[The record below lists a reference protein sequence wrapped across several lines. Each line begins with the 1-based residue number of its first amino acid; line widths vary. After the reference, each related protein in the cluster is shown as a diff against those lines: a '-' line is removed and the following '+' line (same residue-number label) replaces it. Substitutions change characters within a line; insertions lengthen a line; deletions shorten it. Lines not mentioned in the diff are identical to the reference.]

1 MSDATPI
8 PTLSSPT
15 LAERGG
21 GVFRAAAERVAAAHN
36 QKSGGGPDVL
46 QARQN
51 LFRDVLAGAVGN
63 RTGGDIR
70 SQLATDATQRA
81 REAAQD
87 FVAIAFVAP
96 VLKQL
101 RDSNNAAPPFAPGA
115 AEKQFGSL
123 MDQQVA
129 RQVVRASHF
138 PLVDR
143 VARDLLRTGRATR
156 PQTDLPT
163 AGLVRPELPSP
174 LAPIGVQR

>member
-1 MSDATPI
+1 MTDATSI
-8 PTLSSPT
+8 PTRSTPT

-21 GVFRAAAERVAAAHN
+21 GVFRAAAERVAAARN
-36 QKSGGGPDVL
+36 QKVGGEPDVL
-46 QARQN
+46 QARQS

-63 RTGGDIR
+63 RTGGDVR
-70 SQLATDATQRA
+70 TQLATDATQRA

-123 MDQQVA
+123 MDEQVA

-143 VARDLLRTGRATR
+143 VARDLLRKGGAR
-156 PQTDLPT
+156 PPQAELPT
-163 AGLVRPELPSP
+163 ADLVRPELPGS
-174 LAPIGVQR
+174 LAPIGAQP

>member
-1 MSDATPI
+1 MSNAAPI
-8 PTLSSPT
+8 STLPPPT

-21 GVFRAAAERVAAAHN
+21 GVFRAAAERVAAARG
-36 QKSGGGPDVL
+36 QRAGQEPGVL
-46 QARQN
+46 QARQS

-63 RTGGDIR
+63 RTGGDVR
-70 SQLATDATQRA
+70 TQLATDAPQRA

-115 AEKQFGSL
+115 AEKQFGAL

-129 RQVVRASHF
+129 RQVVRATRF

-143 VARDLLRTGRATR
+143 VAGDLLRTGRTTAR
-156 PQTDLPT
+156 AAALPT
-163 AGLVRPELPSP
+163 VGLVEPALSTSLPSFGAQP
-174 LAPIGVQR
+174 